1 MKCTCQECQGRGR
14 IECPEC
20 AGTGEVR
27 STIERVALD
36 SAMTGYAELVELQK
50 DARRCIKQAEEL
62 RKVNPAR
69 AAAYDEQLVAALSTI
84 DRQAETVSK
93 KKAKP

>member
-20 AGTGEVR
+20 DGTGEVR
-27 STIERVALD
+27 SAIERAELD
-36 SAMTGYAELVELQK
+36 SSMTGYAELVELQK

-62 RKVNPAR
+62 SKLNPTR
-69 AAAYDEQLVAALSTI
+69 AAAYNEQLVATLGTI